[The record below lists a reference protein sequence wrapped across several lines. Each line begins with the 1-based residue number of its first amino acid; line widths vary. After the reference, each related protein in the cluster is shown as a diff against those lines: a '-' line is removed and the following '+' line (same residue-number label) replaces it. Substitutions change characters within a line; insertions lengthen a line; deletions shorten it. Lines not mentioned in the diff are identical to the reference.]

1 MSNEDFI
8 DSLSDDSQFIGKQ
21 YVDFDKDALRESLRE
36 EKQKEENQS
45 EERTKR
51 KEHDAKSEVLGFA
64 NTVIHQ
70 VLNSSQDSSQF
81 FAKVSINDHFEVLD
95 LDSDDAIMW
104 LKSSYYKQTREQPD
118 NSVYENVLSLIK
130 SVARFN
136 PRIETTSINKRIAS
150 DENSCY
156 IDLATPDFKLVK
168 ISADEVKI
176 VNHGDNTA
184 YFTRSNNQS
193 RLPEPTWLV
202 ENNPL
207 ERFLKLVRMEDDSIY
222 PIHLIASFLS
232 HIPTPIFLITGG
244 EGSAKSTRCSLT
256 KMAIDPSGENLQ
268 EQLGSWGRN
277 EDDWSTTFNNN
288 YMIGFDNVSRITDE
302 QSDKLCRVTTGD
314 TFSKRKQ
321 RTNTEEVRMRYMRKI
336 ILNGI
341 GLSLEHSDLLRRT
354 IIYQAKPIPK
364 NERVSLKQVNREFK
378 EIQSELLGFICQTL
392 QKAYK
397 IYPDVSNEI
406 TELPDMADFA
416 TFGEA
421 ISRALG
427 QEPYKFLNDYEARRN
442 NTTELL
448 SENNLLI
455 PFLDYEFSGTD
466 KDELV
471 FQTGTWFVKIDK
483 FATDEGYDKKS
494 RNYPKSSNKMRP
506 YIERSKPVLENSEYT
521 ITFEKNLTRTGFS
534 KNSTLMI
541 VKRKKQE
548 RLI

>member
-8 DSLSDDSQFIGKQ
+8 DSLSDDNQFIGKQ
-21 YVDFDKDALRESLRE
+21 FAEFDKEEFLTDLRTSPIEV
-36 EKQKEENQS
+36 QK
-45 EERTKR
+45 KP
-51 KEHDAKSEVLGFA
+51 HDAKTEVLAFA
-64 NTVIHQ
+64 KTAIFP
-70 VLNSSQDSSQF
+70 VLKSSTDSSKY
-81 FAKVSINDHFEVLD
+81 FARVKINDHFELLD
-95 LDSDDAIMW
+95 LDSKDANSW
-104 LKSSYYKQTREQPD
+104 LKSSFYRQSDEFYGDEIYD
-118 NSVYENVLSLIK
+118 NVLSLIK
-130 SVARFN
+130 STARFN
-136 PRIETTSINKRIAS
+136 PRIETVSVNKRIAS
-150 DENSCY
+150 DDDSCY

-168 ISADEVKI
+168 ISTDEVKI

-184 YFTRSNNQS
+184 YFLRSSNQS

-207 ERFLKLVRMEDDSIY
+207 ERFQKLVRMEDDKIY

-244 EGSAKSTRCSLT
+244 EGSAKSTRCRLT

-268 EQLGSWGRN
+268 DQLGSWGRN
-277 EDDWSTTFNNN
+277 EDDWSVTFANN
-288 YMIGFDNVSRITDE
+288 YMIGFDNVSFITDE

-314 TFSKRKQ
+314 TFSKRKNYSDADEI
-321 RTNTEEVRMRYMRKI
+321 RIRYMRKI

-341 GLSLEHSDLLRRT
+341 GLAIEHSDLVRRT
-354 IIYQAKPIPK
+354 ILYQTKSIPTS
-364 NERVSLKQVNREFK
+364 ERLSLSQINREFK

-392 QKAYK
+392 QQAYK
-397 IYPDVSNEI
+397 IYPDVSKEI

-416 TFGEA
+416 IWGEC

-442 NTTELL
+442 STTELL

-471 FQTGTWFVKIDK
+471 FQTGTWFAKIDK

-506 YIERSKPVLENSEYT
+506 YIERSKPVLDNSEYT
-521 ITFEKNLTRTGFS
+521 IHFEKNTTRAGFS

-541 VKRKKQE
+541 VNRARQE